1 MHTKELS
8 GPGSRQSWGGDFHSQ
23 PESWGRQ
30 VGPLCI
36 IGRTEAQRAPC
47 YGLGYIFLFGTS
59 LLFHVQF

>member
-47 YGLGYIFLFGTS
+47 YGLGYK
-59 LLFHVQF
+59 